1 MSKNRARREHHLQL
15 LLLFTVIAMV
25 GFGFPRLLWATHV
38 GYTLI
43 ALLLTQVMG
52 REEHEQILESAGV
65 PRPWTGVG
73 GNALALAPD
82 PP

>member
-1 MSKNRARREHHLQL
+1 
-15 LLLFTVIAMV
+15 MV

-52 REEHEQILESAGV
+52 REEHEPIWSRRVYRGLGLVSVATLWRGSC
-65 PRPWTGVG
+65 
-73 GNALALAPD
+73 
-82 PP
+82 PPLN

>member
-1 MSKNRARREHHLQL
+1 MSKTRARREHHLKL

-43 ALLLTQVMG
+43 ALLLTQVWDG
-52 REEHEQILESAGV
+52 RNMS
-65 PRPWTGVG
+65 RSGVG
-73 GNALALAPD
+73 GCTEALAWCRWQRSGSGS
-82 PP
+82 